1 MSRKVTII
9 GAGAAGLT
17 CARQLIENGFKV
29 SIFDKSRGTGGRIA
43 TRRIENGL
51 FNHGASRIPDFR
63 YCNSLPENLK
73 KLLET
78 AVELRVLIPQD
89 NYYTSF
95 ASMKTFITY
104 LSEGLEIKK
113 NTEITSVKRI
123 NLGVELSLK
132 NSNKIQV
139 KDSFLILSIPQ
150 PQVLNLLNSDFPEIS
165 KLIQP
170 AKMFS
175 SVSGLFAFDKALSLK
190 KSHIEN
196 SSIYGFHENSRVG
209 QNLNLDCWTI
219 HSKKN
224 YGKTLSQF
232 DKNQIKNHLLNE
244 FERLASI
251 DFPQPRYAEGHRWL
265 YGFTEKALN
274 ENYVF
279 NEPDKI
285 GICGDWCRGNTVL
298 DALISGTSL
307 ANKILSSMIE

>member
-123 NLGVELSLK
+123 NLGVELGLK
-132 NSNKIQV
+132 NNDKIQV
-139 KDSFLILSIPQ
+139 RDSFLILSIPQ
-150 PQVLNLLNSDFPEIS
+150 PQVLTLLNSDFPEIS
-165 KLIQP
+165 KLVQP

-175 SVSGLFAFDKALSLK
+175 SVSGLFAFDKVLSLK
-190 KSHIEN
+190 KSHVEN

-274 ENYVF
+274 EN
-279 NEPDKI
+279 
-285 GICGDWCRGNTVL
+285 
-298 DALISGTSL
+298 
-307 ANKILSSMIE
+307 